1 MDKAVLDIVNNL
13 GLWHGNA
20 YTLAALVAAAQRE
33 IDKQALLDAGY
44 TDAAEALP

>member
-1 MDKAVLDIVNNL
+1 MDKAILDIVNNL

-33 IDKQALLDAGY
+33 IDRQALVDAGY
-44 TDAAEALP
+44 PDAAEALP